1 MLRLPPCPALH
12 QAVCP
17 SCAFRFPAAVTARF
31 AADFASHGGMRLL
44 NAVCSRLWVTAEV
57 QALAVLVAAQ
67 LSAWTGVQHAVSFI
81 FLVFFQI
88 CVSAQYGGKSK
99 ANSGIFVF
107 FCNMFFTSFYQRI
120 LLGRMNLTRQLSVF

>member
-31 AADFASHGGMRLL
+31 AADFASHGGTRLL

-81 FLVFFQI
+81 FLFF
-88 CVSAQYGGKSK
+88 
-99 ANSGIFVF
+99 F
-107 FCNMFFTSFYQRI
+107 R
-120 LLGRMNLTRQLSVF
+120 SVFPRSMGGSQRLLSFLKFRNICLFLQYVFY